1 MIPRIY
7 HKGTLAAEAGAG
19 IWLGTLVL
27 SGLRADGYPFATAWV
42 AAGLAIGLLL
52 IVWGIAWE
60 MRVDLTP
67 VSEQA
72 LTTLHWFAL
81 HCPHAAD
88 LLQRQSHPT
97 WAEAFYIEDQCRKR
111 SRNNPKTKEG
121 DIS

>member
-7 HKGTLAAEAGAG
+7 HKGTLAAEAGV
-19 IWLGTLVL
+19 LVWVSTFIL
-27 SGLRADGYPFATAWV
+27 ASVRDHGYPVSQDWI

-67 VSEQA
+67 ISERA

-81 HCPHAAD
+81 HCSHAAD
-88 LLQRQSHPT
+88 LLQRHPHPT
-97 WAEAFYIEDQCRKR
+97 WAEAFYVEDLCRKR
-111 SRNNPKTKEG
+111 INMENKG
-121 DIS
+121 DAS